1 MLGLIAAS
9 LRRRPARALLTA
21 VGIGVGVA
29 AIVSLIALG
38 DGLKKS
44 ASGFIHLGQADVG
57 IFQKGVSDP
66 TASVLPTSMAAQ
78 LERTPG
84 VAEAAPIQLLI
95 EVIQHEPSAIVFG
108 IDPSSFAGQRL
119 VITSGQR
126 ATGPG
131 QVIVGDQLAKQ
142 AKLGPGSQL
151 KIKGKPYTVVGVF
164 HSGVTFED
172 SGAVIGLPAAQAIAD
187 HPGGATTMAIAL
199 DRNAKA
205 GPTTKAIERRFPGTV
220 AINDPGEAARAD
232 ANSLL
237 VSKAV
242 LVIVVLALALG
253 GIGVTNTMVMAV
265 LERERELALLSAVG
279 WSPRRVASLILGE
292 GVGVSLLGAGIGL
305 AIGLAGAQV
314 VVSALSAQAFVSPN
328 ITAWG
333 LGRGALVGVAI
344 GVLGGLYPAWRVT
357 RLMPAESLARA

>member
-1 MLGLIAAS
+1 MSGLIVAS
-9 LRRRPARALLTA
+9 LRRRKARTLLTA
-21 VGIGVGVA
+21 MGIGVGVA

-38 DGLKKS
+38 DGLKQT
-44 ASGFIHLGQADVG
+44 ASGFIHLGRADVG
-57 IFQKGVSDP
+57 LFQKGISDP

-78 LERTPG
+78 LERQPG

-95 EVIQHEPSAIVFG
+95 ETIPHQPSAIVFG

-119 VITSGQR
+119 VILRGRR
-126 ATGPG
+126 AAAPG
-131 QVIVGDQLAKQ
+131 EVIVGDQLADQ
-142 AKLGPGSQL
+142 AHIQPGAPL
-151 KIKGKPYTVVGVF
+151 EIKGRAYRVAGIF

-172 SGAVIGLPAAQAIAD
+172 SGAVMGLRTAQAIAG
-187 HPGGATTMAIAL
+187 HPGGATTIAIAL
-199 DRNAKA
+199 RRNARA
-205 GPTTKAIERRFPGTV
+205 GATTKAIERRFPGTV

-237 VSKAV
+237 VGKAV

-253 GIGVTNTMVMAV
+253 GIGVTNTMAMAV

-279 WSPRRVASLILGE
+279 WSPGRVASLILGE

-305 AIGLAGAQV
+305 ALGLAGAQIA
-314 VVSALSAQAFVSPN
+314 VSALSAEAFVSPD

-344 GVLGGLYPAWRVT
+344 GVLGGLYPAWRAV
-357 RLMPAESLARA
+357 RLPPAEALARA

>member
-1 MLGLIAAS
+1 MSGLIVAS
-9 LRRRPARALLTA
+9 LRRRLARTLLTA
-21 VGIGVGVA
+21 TGIGVGVA

-38 DGLKKS
+38 DGLKQS
-44 ASGFIHLGQADVG
+44 ASGFIHLGRADVG

-66 TASVLPTSMAAQ
+66 TASVLPTSMAAA
-78 LERTPG
+78 LEKQPG
-84 VAEAAPIQLLI
+84 IAQATPIQLLI

-119 VITSGQR
+119 VITEGQR
-126 ATGPG
+126 ASGPR

-142 AKLGPGSQL
+142 AKLHPGASV
-151 KIKGKPYTVVGVF
+151 KIKGQPYQVAGVF

-172 SGAVIGLPAAQAIAD
+172 SGAVIGLGAAQALAG
-187 HPGGATTMAIAL
+187 HPGGATTLAIAL

-205 GPTTKAIERRFPGTV
+205 GPTTKEIERRFPGTV

-279 WSPRRVASLILGE
+279 WSPGRVASLILGE

-305 AIGLAGAQV
+305 GLGLAGAQV
-314 VVSALSAQAFVSPN
+314 AVSALSAEAFVSPD

>member
-1 MLGLIAAS
+1 MPGLIVAS
-9 LRRRPARALLTA
+9 LRRRLARTLLTA
-21 VGIGVGVA
+21 TGIGVGVA

-38 DGLKKS
+38 DGLKQS
-44 ASGFIHLGQADVG
+44 ASGFIHLGRADVG

-78 LERTPG
+78 LERQPG
-84 VAEAAPIQLLI
+84 VAEATPIQLLI

-119 VITSGQR
+119 VITAGQR
-126 ATGPG
+126 QTGPG
-131 QVIVGDQLAKQ
+131 EVILGDQFAKQ
-142 AKLGPGSQL
+142 AKLTPGARIQ
-151 KIKGKPYTVVGVF
+151 IKGKPYTVVGVF

-172 SGAVIGLPAAQAIAD
+172 SGAVIRLADAQVIAG
-187 HPGGATTMAIAL
+187 HPGGATTMAIAM
-199 DRNAKA
+199 DRDAKA
-205 GPTTKAIERRFPGTV
+205 GATTKTIERRFPGTV
-220 AINDPGEAARAD
+220 AINDPGQAARAD

-237 VSKAV
+237 ISKAV

-279 WSPRRVASLILGE
+279 WSPGRVASLILAE

-305 AIGLAGAQV
+305 ALGLAGAQV
-314 VVSALSAQAFVSPN
+314 VVSALSAEAFVSPD